1 MLAPHRSNSLP
12 LKEFFAALLLGVD
25 IGGTKLALVVGDA
38 AGRIV
43 ARRQR
48 PMAPSGDAHKD
59 VADLATEAHRLLR
72 ETGVPPDEIACVGLC
87 APGPIDSAAGCVRNP
102 PNLPGWR
109 DVPLVRQVRE
119 VLRRPV
125 HLENDA
131 NAAALAEWRFG
142 AGRGCSDMVY
152 LTMSTGVGGGLIL
165 GGRLH
170 RGQTG
175 RAGELGHL
183 PIEWDGEPCACGL
196 RGCFEAYVGGA
207 AWTRRLR
214 AHTSAGSRV
223 AQLAG
228 GPEQVNPEH
237 VVRAAGE
244 GDAFALAE
252 LDRFNRY
259 LARGIAAIAFALAP
273 ERVVLGTIPSA
284 AGEALCL
291 EPLRR
296 LVAERIWPD
305 IGAALEIV
313 PSTLGDERPY
323 RAALCA
329 ALEGITARAH

>member
-1 MLAPHRSNSLP
+1 MLALRNSNLP
-12 LKEFFAALLLGVD
+12 SIKEFLSALLLGVD
-25 IGGTKLALVVGDA
+25 IGGTKLALVVGDVT
-38 AGRIV
+38 GSV
-43 ARRQR
+43 LSRRQL
-48 PMAPSGDAHKD
+48 PMALSGDPRAD
-59 VADLATEAHRLLR
+59 VAHLATQAHRLLR
-72 ETGVPPDEIACVGLC
+72 DTGVPPEDVACVGLC
-87 APGPIDSAAGCVRNP
+87 APGPIDRAAGRVCNP

-119 VLRRPV
+119 VLRCPV

-165 GGRLH
+165 DGRLH
-170 RGQTG
+170 RGQTDK
-175 RAGELGHL
+175 AAELGHL
-183 PIEWDGEPCACGL
+183 PVEWDGEPCACGM
-196 RGCFEAYVGGA
+196 RGCLEAYVGGA
-207 AWTRRLR
+207 AWTRWLR
-214 AHTSAGSRV
+214 GNAPADSRA

-228 GPEQVNPEH
+228 GPDRVSPEH
-237 VVRAAGE
+237 ALRAAE
-244 GDAFALAE
+244 QGDAFARAA

-284 AGEALCL
+284 AGETLCF

-296 LVAERIWPD
+296 LVGECVWPD
-305 IGAALEIV
+305 IGAGLQILPSALGE
-313 PSTLGDERPY
+313 EQPY

-329 ALEGITARAH
+329 ALEGLAARAH

>member
-1 MLAPHRSNSLP
+1 M
-12 LKEFFAALLLGVD
+12 AALLLGVD

-43 ARRQR
+43 ARRQQ
-48 PMAPSGDAHKD
+48 PMPLSGDARKD
-59 VADLATEAHRLLR
+59 VAELAMQAHRLLR
-72 ETGVPPDEIACVGLC
+72 DTGVPPEDVACVGLC

-119 VLRRPV
+119 VLRCPV

-142 AGRGCSDMVY
+142 AGRGCADMVY

-175 RAGELGHL
+175 KAAELGHL
-183 PIEWDGEPCACGL
+183 PIEWPGEPCACGK
-196 RGCFEAYVGGA
+196 RGCLEAYVGGA
-207 AWTRRLR
+207 AWTHWLR
-214 AHTSAGSRV
+214 EHTPGESRV

-228 GPEQVNPEH
+228 GPERVSPEH
-237 VVRAAGE
+237 AVRAAGE
-244 GDAFALAE
+244 GDAFALSALE
-252 LDRFNRY
+252 RFNRY
-259 LARGIAAIAFALAP
+259 LARGIATIAFTLAP

-284 AGEALCL
+284 AGEVLCF

-305 IGAALEIV
+305 VAAALEIV
-313 PSTLGDERPY
+313 PSALGDERPY

-329 ALEGITARAH
+329 ALEGLAARAH

>member
-1 MLAPHRSNSLP
+1 M
-12 LKEFFAALLLGVD
+12 LLGVD

-43 ARRQR
+43 ARRER
-48 PMAPSGDAHKD
+48 AMAPSGDARKD
-59 VADLATEAHRLLR
+59 VADLAMDAHRLLR
-72 ETGVPPDEIACVGLC
+72 DVGVPPDEVACVGLC
-87 APGPIDSAAGCVRNP
+87 APGPIDPATGCVRNP

-109 DVPLVRQVRE
+109 DVPLVRQVQE

-142 AGRGCSDMVY
+142 AGRGCRDMIY

-165 GGRLH
+165 DGRLH
-170 RGQTG
+170 RGHTG
-175 RAGELGHL
+175 QAGELGHL
-183 PIEWDGEPCACGL
+183 PVEWDGEPCACGQ
-196 RGCFEAYVGGA
+196 RGCLEAYVGGA

-214 AHTSAGSRV
+214 AQTPATSRAAS
-223 AQLAG
+223 LAG
-228 GPEQVNPEH
+228 GSARVSPEH
-237 VVRAAGE
+237 VVQAAGE

-252 LDRFNRY
+252 LERFNRY

-296 LVAERIWPD
+296 LVAERVWPS
-305 IGAALEIV
+305 IGAPLQIV
-313 PSTLGDERPY
+313 PSALGDERPF

-329 ALEGITARAH
+329 ALEGVVARGAPGGPRQARSEA

>member
-1 MLAPHRSNSLP
+1 
-12 LKEFFAALLLGVD
+12 LLLGVD

-38 AGRIV
+38 AGCIA

-48 PMAPSGDAHKD
+48 PMALSGDARAD
-59 VADLATEAHRLLR
+59 VADIATQAHRLLR
-72 ETGVPPDEIACVGLC
+72 DTGVPPEDVDCVGVC
-87 APGPIDSAAGCVRNP
+87 APGPIDSAGGQVRNP

-109 DVPLVRQVRE
+109 DVPLVRQMRE
-119 VLRRPV
+119 VLRCPV

-165 GGRLH
+165 DGRLH
-170 RGQTG
+170 RGHTG
-175 RAGELGHL
+175 KAAELGHL
-183 PIEWDGEPCACGL
+183 PIEWDGEPCACGM
-196 RGCFEAYVGGA
+196 RGCLEAYVGGA

-214 AHTSAGSRV
+214 AHTPADSRV

-228 GPEQVNPEH
+228 GPEQVSPEH

-244 GDAFALAE
+244 GDGFALAE
-252 LDRFNRY
+252 IERFNHY

-273 ERVVLGTIPSA
+273 ERVVLGTIPTA

-296 LVAERIWPD
+296 LVARRVWPE

-313 PSTLGDERPY
+313 PSALGDERPY

-329 ALEGITARAH
+329 ALEGLATRAH